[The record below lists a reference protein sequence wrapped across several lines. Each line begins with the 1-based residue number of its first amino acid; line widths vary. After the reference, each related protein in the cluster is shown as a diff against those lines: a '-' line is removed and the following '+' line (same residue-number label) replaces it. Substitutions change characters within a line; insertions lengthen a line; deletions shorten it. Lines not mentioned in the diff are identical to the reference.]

1 MKRVPLYLF
10 FAISGILFAIVAALA
25 NFRVVESQTPT
36 ATPSNFAVP
45 ANAEATQIRVYVLA
59 RGGKFIGDDIGG
71 AEVTLRDARTGEFL
85 ASGRTQGGS
94 GAADLMTIER
104 TRTEPISVEDAS
116 VFTATLALDAP
127 RLIQFEAY
135 GPLGGQGSA
144 NRVTATEWVLPAS
157 LAENKIILEIPG
169 LNVNILNPPTHF
181 LPAAKP
187 PLEIPIRVNVTMMC
201 GCPIAPDVPW
211 KPENFVV
218 KALIIKPDTTR
229 ELIDLQFD
237 PNAPDDAPSQFIGS
251 YTAPQPGFYQLI
263 VMASQRDQDNAGS
276 NHFTFIIPSK

>member
-1 MKRVPLYLF
+1 MKRALLF
-10 FAISGILFAIVAALA
+10 TLVVVSATLIAIVAALA
-25 NFRVVESQTPT
+25 NLQSANSQTPS
-36 ATPSNFAVP
+36 PSSRPVTVP
-45 ANAEATQIRVYVLA
+45 SASEPTELRVYVLA

-94 GAADLMTIER
+94 GTADLMSVER

-116 VFTATLALDAP
+116 VFTTTLALDAP

-211 KPENFVV
+211 KPEDFVV
-218 KALIIKPDTTR
+218 KALIIKPDKTR

-251 YTAPQPGFYQLI
+251 YTALQPGFYQLI
-263 VMASQRDQDNAGS
+263 VMAWQPGQDNAGS
-276 NHFTFIIPSK
+276 NHFTFIIPSE